1 MDINIDP
8 DFLSRLNKKFLNYEE
23 KLQKDLL
30 FKMRV
35 GTDLVYR
42 IARARR
48 PKLKGKKG
56 KKLVSDPSAEY
67 GVPVRTGTLQASI
80 QKEVK
85 TDGLNK
91 VVGRIF
97 SDADYS
103 QYVEFGTS
111 KMHARPFMRPA
122 LKLNEENLRKIF
134 RSKPKNTETN
144 A

>member
-8 DFLSRLNKKFLNYEE
+8 DFLSRLNKKFLKYENTI
-23 KLQKDLL
+23 QRDLL
-30 FKMRV
+30 LKMKI

-48 PKLKGKKG
+48 PKLKGKNG
-56 KKLVSDPSAEY
+56 KKLVSDPSADY
-67 GVPVRTGTLQASI
+67 GVPVRTGVLQASI

-85 TDGLNK
+85 TEGVNK

-97 SDADYS
+97 SDVDYS
-103 QYVEFGTS
+103 KYVEFGTS
-111 KMHARPFMRPA
+111 KMRARPFMRPA
-122 LKLNEENLRKIF
+122 IKLNEENLRKIF
-134 RSKPKNTETN
+134 KTAPKNTNKN